1 MTSSYEE
8 LAIEAVIEY
17 EAKRG
22 RKAQDARKTHVGKGI
37 DVVSDGFAIQVKQT
51 EAERPTAFWLSDT
64 DFIQLQTNAN
74 YRVYFVYNVR
84 KKPQVLPLKA
94 ETIRRHVVPALRFHV
109 RPSAKEWQRIV
120 QNAKL
125 TGELGS

>member
-22 RKAQDARKTHVGKGI
+22 RKARDVRKTHLGKGI
-37 DVVSDGFAIQVKQT
+37 DVISDTFAIQVKQT
-51 EAERPTAFWLSDT
+51 EAEKPTAFWLTAT
-64 DFIQLQTNAN
+64 DFMQLQNN
-74 YRVYFVYNVR
+74 PKYRVYFVYNVR
-84 KKPQVLPLKA
+84 KKPQVLPLKP
-94 ETIRRHVVPALRFHV
+94 ETIRRHVIPELRFHV
-109 RPSAKEWQRIV
+109 RPSAEEWQRIV
-120 QNAKL
+120 QDANL

>member
-22 RKAQDARKTHVGKGI
+22 RKALDARKTHLGKGI
-37 DVVSDGFAIQVKQT
+37 DVVSDGFVIQVKQT
-51 EAERPTAFWLSDT
+51 EAETPTAFWLTET
-64 DFIQLQTNAN
+64 DFMQLQTNPK

-84 KKPQVLPLKA
+84 NRPRVLPLKA
-94 ETIRRHVVPALRFHV
+94 ETIRRHVVPELRFHV
-109 RPSAKEWQRIV
+109 QPSAEEWQRIV
-120 QNAKL
+120 QDAKL